1 MATINEIRDAL
12 EMMESNYQ
20 MARDFKADTL
30 AEALRDKILTLQDM
44 LVEAITA
51 EDPYTTAAD
60 VRFFEG
66 FPAEGKRGFA

>member
-1 MATINEIRDAL
+1 
-12 EMMESNYQ
+12 
-20 MARDFKADTL
+20 
-30 AEALRDKILTLQDM
+30 M